1 MADSKLKSL
10 LLDFARF
17 VGEKDK
23 ELSNLAKFLS
33 GNGSPEGKV
42 TAPKGTVYVDN
53 NVTNG
58 AAQWTKTTT
67 TGNTGWKVTQGDT
80 GWVQIPAISMADRSF
95 IKLRRIND
103 QVFWWFGGNAYDLF
117 ALSGW
122 QDANWTGNPAKATI
136 QRNPKTNI
144 SSVWLCYPGSKT
156 IPDGFRAPNSLI
168 GPVYKDDNSN
178 PIGVWK
184 LGGINDANQF
194 RLELINN
201 DLYKNKISNLRF
213 STVTY
218 LTNDP
223 WPTSL

>member
-80 GWVQIPAISMADRSF
+80 GWIEIRAISMADRSF

-103 QVFWWFGGNAYDLF
+103 RYSGGLVVM
-117 ALSGW
+117 L
-122 QDANWTGNPAKATI
+122 TI
-136 QRNPKTNI
+136 C
-144 SSVWLCYPGSKT
+144 L
-156 IPDGFRAPNSLI
+156 L
-168 GPVYKDDNSN
+168 
-178 PIGVWK
+178 
-184 LGGINDANQF
+184 
-194 RLELINN
+194 
-201 DLYKNKISNLRF
+201 
-213 STVTY
+213 
-218 LTNDP
+218 
-223 WPTSL
+223 